1 MMGQFLVVENPDNLA
16 LLDHG
21 PTVLLFITGL
31 YCSHCYEQVEK
42 FDRELS
48 AAGIKL
54 VVVSGQ
60 EDSEDD
66 LVARM
71 KGTLIA
77 DPKQTWAGWFGLA
90 HGDDSH
96 GTLLLDQQ
104 GKEVWRTAG
113 HEPFMDAASLIAR
126 ARKLQTRT
134 TQVAGR

>member
-1 MMGQFLVVENPDNLA
+1 MVVLIRVVYTN
-16 LLDHG
+16 
-21 PTVLLFITGL
+21 LLFQKGANFHTPP
-31 YCSHCYEQVEK
+31 S
-42 FDRELS
+42 
-48 AAGIKL
+48 AGIKL

-77 DPKQTWAGWFGLA
+77 DPDQKWAGWFGLA

-96 GTLLLDQQ
+96 GTLLLDAS

-126 ARKLQTRT
+126 AKRLPARSTR
-134 TQVAGR
+134 VAAR